1 MAFSEIFS
9 ALRKKEGLS
18 QSEMAQRL
26 FVTRQAVSRWERG
39 ETTPNLETM
48 QRISKEFRISINTLL
63 GSPQAL
69 VCQSC
74 GMPLADDC
82 FIGTD
87 ADGALNEKYCKWC
100 FADGQFTYECTMEEM
115 IESCVPHMLG
125 NGWEN
130 EADCRAF
137 MARILPTLERW
148 KPASAP
154 AETGK

>member
-26 FVTRQAVSRWERG
+26 FVTRQAVSRWECG

-100 FADGQFTYECTMEEM
+100 FADGRFTYECTMEEM

>member
-26 FVTRQAVSRWERG
+26 FVTRQAGSRWGCG

>member
-26 FVTRQAVSRWERG
+26 FVTRQAVSRWECG

-115 IESCVPHMLG
+115 IESCVPHMLV

>member
-1 MAFSEIFS
+1 MTFSEVFS

-18 QSEMAQRL
+18 QNEMAERL
-26 FVTRQAVSRWERG
+26 FVKRQAVSRWECG

-48 QRISKEFRISINTLL
+48 QRISKEFRVSINTLL
-63 GSPQAL
+63 GSPQTL

-74 GMPLADDC
+74 GMPLTDDC
-82 FIGTD
+82 LISKE

-100 FADGQFTYECTMEEM
+100 FADGKFTYDCTMEEM
-115 IESCVPHMLG
+115 IESCLPHMLG

-137 MARILPTLERW
+137 MARLLPTLERW
-148 KPASAP
+148 KPGIVSS
-154 AETGK
+154 EQGE